1 MLVKCTE
8 CGQEISDSARV
19 CPHCGYS
26 LTRETLPVDEFSRC
40 LRKQRVIATILLPSG
55 AVLALIASPVAD
67 LVYPEWYGVVFQVLA
82 IAGVAAAVYGA
93 IWHVV
98 ILFRLWWHRI

>member
-8 CGQEISDSARV
+8 CGQEISDSARA
-19 CPHCGYS
+19 CPHCGHPLKAEAS
-26 LTRETLPVDEFSRC
+26 LTDEFSKR
-40 LRKQRVIATILLPSG
+40 LRRQRVIATILLPSG
-55 AVLALIASPVAD
+55 AVLAFIASPIAD
-67 LVYPEWYGVVFQVLA
+67 LAYPERYGVIFQVLA
-82 IAGVAAAVYGA
+82 IAGVAAAVYGV